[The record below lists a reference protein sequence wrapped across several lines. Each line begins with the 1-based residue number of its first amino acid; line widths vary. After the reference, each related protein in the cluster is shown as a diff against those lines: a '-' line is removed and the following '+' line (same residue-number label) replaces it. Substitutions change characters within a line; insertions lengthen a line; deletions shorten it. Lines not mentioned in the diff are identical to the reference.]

1 MVSAHHNTTMTTKQK
16 SGFPTDGRNHHAGI
30 KNESDIAALW
40 TTSPPPF
47 FTSIYGTDIKFI
59 HHGGTHA
66 VSDIDIVDED
76 TIRDGISLKHHKS
89 GTYDYINTSKVSDF
103 LDDSEVKPKL
113 ASIRTSGLSV
123 DDTRKQ
129 VTNCLAST
137 LTGLTSSQIKSLLET
152 CNLRSPRWMCIN
164 DLETG
169 RLIVFEHSEIDAF
182 RSREDDEFFLKS
194 TPRART
200 SATIW
205 RRREGVDTNTT
216 LRLRLVLNNG
226 IGAFL
231 KLPTSKNKSSVP
243 TLKIQQDNV
252 KSLLSRVKSV
262 VL

>member
-1 MVSAHHNTTMTTKQK
+1 MTTKQK

-30 KNESDIAALW
+30 KNESDIASLW
-40 TTSPPPF
+40 TTSPPSF

-59 HHGGTHA
+59 HHGGTQT
-66 VSDIDIVDED
+66 VSDIEIVNGAVVL
-76 TIRDGISLKHHKS
+76 DGVSLKRHKS

-103 LDDSEVKPKL
+103 LDDSGLKPKL
-113 ASIRTSGLSV
+113 ASLRKAGLSV
-123 DDTRKQ
+123 EETRKQ
-129 VTNCLAST
+129 VKNYLAGT
-137 LTGLTSSQIKSLLET
+137 LTALTSSQIKSLLET
-152 CNLRSPRWMCIN
+152 CNRRSPRWMCVN
-164 DLETG
+164 DLETE

-182 RSREDDEFFLKS
+182 QTREDDEFFLKS

-205 RRREGVDTNTT
+205 RRREGVETNTT

-231 KLPTSKNKSSVP
+231 KLPTSKNKSSIH
-243 TLKIQQDNV
+243 TLKIQQEKV

>member
-1 MVSAHHNTTMTTKQK
+1 
-16 SGFPTDGRNHHAGI
+16 
-30 KNESDIAALW
+30 
-40 TTSPPPF
+40 
-47 FTSIYGTDIKFI
+47 
-59 HHGGTHA
+59 
-66 VSDIDIVDED
+66 
-76 TIRDGISLKHHKS
+76 
-89 GTYDYINTSKVSDF
+89 
-103 LDDSEVKPKL
+103 
-113 ASIRTSGLSV
+113 
-123 DDTRKQ
+123 
-129 VTNCLAST
+129 
-137 LTGLTSSQIKSLLET
+137 
-152 CNLRSPRWMCIN
+152 MCIN

-205 RRREGVDTNTT
+205 RRREGVETNTT

>member
-40 TTSPPPF
+40 TTSPPSF

-66 VSDIDIVDED
+66 VSDIDIVRSDGTHE
-76 TIRDGISLKHHKS
+76 GISLKCHKS

-103 LDDSEVKPKL
+103 LDDSELKPKL
-113 ASIRTSGLSV
+113 AGLRKAGLSEE
-123 DDTRKQ
+123 DTRKQ

-152 CNLRSPRWMCIN
+152 CTLRSPRWMCIN

-182 RSREDDEFFLKS
+182 QSREDDEFFLKS
-194 TPRART
+194 TRANT

-205 RRREGVDTNTT
+205 RRREGVETNTT

-231 KLPTSKNKSSVP
+231 KLPTSKNKSSVH